1 MNFHPT
7 RWATLCVAIAFAAPA
22 AQGQQR
28 PSPQEAE
35 ALLKANPELAAQVRA
50 KLQGS
55 GLTPDQVRARLRA
68 EGYPEHLLDQY
79 LQPGTSADSVAAP
92 SPKVAAALRAL
103 AVDVDS
109 GDTAALGRER
119 VVDRTP
125 RATIE
130 RATLAASLAVVAASR
145 PDARRAA
152 RIDVALDC
160 VPPDAKPV
168 SPPYSGRATLAVGR
182 L

>member
-7 RWATLCVAIAFAAPA
+7 RWATLCVAIAFAAPV

-79 LQPGTSADSVAAP
+79 LQPGTSADSAAAP

-130 RATLAASLAVVAASR
+130 CDTVAVSQDVVADSLL
-145 PDARRAA
+145 DARRPA
-152 RIDVALDC
+152 RRDVELKCKSPDGKPVA
-160 VPPDAKPV
+160 PPD
-168 SPPYSGRATLAVGR
+168 SG
-182 L
+182 